1 MRKMLRYERFI
12 SSLSRVLN
20 LVGAGVLVIMMA
32 LTVVNILVRP
42 VFRSI
47 LGIPELVSY
56 GFVIVVCFG
65 LAYTAVIRGHV
76 AVELVASR
84 FPPRVQAVI
93 ESITCLLSIGVF
105 VIIAWQSAVYGWE
118 QWLIGEY
125 APILEFPLIQFRYI
139 LVFGFAVLCLALLLH
154 LFKSLAQ
161 VASK

>member
-1 MRKMLRYERFI
+1 MTRYERII
-12 SSLSRVLN
+12 SSLSRALN
-20 LVGAGVLVIMMA
+20 LVGAGVLVIMMV

-47 LGIPELVSY
+47 LGVPELVSY

-65 LAYTAVIRGHV
+65 LAYTAIIRGHV
-76 AVELVASR
+76 SVELVVSR

-93 ESITCLLSIGVF
+93 ESITWLLSIGVF
-105 VIIAWQSAVYGWE
+105 AIIAWQSAVYGWE

-125 APILEFPLIQFRYI
+125 APILEFPLIPFRCI
-139 LVFGFAVLCLALLLH
+139 LVFGIAVLCLALLLN

-161 VASK
+161 VVRK